1 MKRFLI
7 LLPFLLVALPVWGQT
22 SIQPCKCQWAEVKP
36 SDKKMKGPMCYDEP
50 ERSPL
55 GIASGKLPSVGELG
69 LEVQVGL
76 IKTTFPTLKL
86 CIGKDGRVENVFV
99 LRTSGV
105 KELDRGLCG
114 RCCRVRF
121 RPPLV
126 EGKPVES
133 LMVVAFHI
141 YL

>member
-1 MKRFLI
+1 MKRLTI
-7 LLPFLLVALPVWGQT
+7 LLPLLLVAPPVWGQT
-22 SIQPCKCQWAEVKP
+22 TNRPCKCQWAEVEP
-36 SDKKMKGPMCYDEP
+36 SDKKMEGPKCYKGP
-50 ERSPL
+50 ERSPR

-69 LEVQVGL
+69 LQVDVGV

-86 CIGKDGRVENVFV
+86 CIDKHGRVENVFV

-105 KELDRGLCG
+105 KELDRGLCE
-114 RCCRVRF
+114 RCYRVRF

-126 EGKPVES
+126 EGKPVDS
-133 LMVVAFHI
+133 STVVAFHI